1 MRATAVC
8 CIGAIMLL
16 AACENNN
23 EPEATDTSPATA
35 PGAAMAPGA
44 ETESAPPAPDA
55 PVAAQGFVDKVA
67 ASNRYEIEAARIA
80 KDKSKSEQVRDF
92 AEAMIDEHGKA
103 QSQLQAAVTAAG
115 NGLKFDPK
123 LNPDQQAQLDAL
135 RNAAAGFDDV
145 YVGQQ
150 RTAHEQALSLLRDY
164 AESGTVQPLRE
175 HAQQASTVVAK
186 HLDEVKKLPL
196 G

>member
-44 ETESAPPAPDA
+44 ETESAPPADA
-55 PVAAQGFVDKVA
+55 SVAAQGFVDKVA

-175 HAQQASTVVAK
+175 HAQQASAVVAK